1 MVYVID
7 SRPIRLIA
15 KGTVQ
20 IIHLSRLCICIPG
33 HNTGQDK
40 KVLYYFRNGE
50 VYVCGLKKI
59 STKKPDSVEAVK
71 LNTEITQLVWH
82 TDNTKLYIGDNSGYI
97 HVCSILT
104 SKV

>member
-1 MVYVID
+1 M
-7 SRPIRLIA
+7 
-15 KGTVQ
+15 
-20 IIHLSRLCICIPG
+20 
-33 HNTGQDK
+33 
-40 KVLYYFRNGE
+40 
-50 VYVCGLKKI
+50 KKI

-82 TDNTKLYIGDNSGYI
+82 TDNTRLYIGDNSGYI